1 METKAEVLLIE
12 DERAW
17 QRELTRILEEGG
29 YAVRLVDNYADAR
42 EALRTHHPTVAVVDV
57 SLIPGDA
64 YDRQGLQFMSEAGI
78 PVVCVSGYL
87 GKDEVEGLIREGR
100 AEWFFAKQTFAGR
113 EQRFLDAVG
122 YSAVLARHEISER
135 WHTIEHRVIPRG
147 D

>member
-29 YAVRLVDNYADAR
+29 YAVRIVDNYADAR
-42 EALRTHHPTVAVVDV
+42 EMLRTYHPMVAVVDV

-64 YDRQGLQFMSEAGI
+64 YDRQGLQFMNEAGI

-87 GKDEVEGLIREGR
+87 GKDEVEALIREGR
-100 AEWFFAKQTFAGR
+100 TEWFFAKQTFAGR
-113 EQRFLDAVG
+113 EQNFLDAVG
-122 YSAVLARHEISER
+122 YSAVLAQHEISER
-135 WHTIEHRVIPRG
+135 WRTIEHRVLPRG